1 MLDSGNYSSR
11 CPLPVS
17 FNINVSKIIFGPT
30 VHLSF
35 I

>member
-1 MLDSGNYSSR
+1 MLDSGNYCSS

-17 FNINVSKIIFGPT
+17 FNIHVSKIMFGLT
-30 VHLSF
+30 VRMAF